1 MFPDDR
7 SEHEPDEPDFGLEIP
22 NIEPE
27 EQEPDLGPDIPN
39 VAPPDEGF
47 LGPANTPKDLLT
59 AFWSLVLLFNVGI
72 LSTSLGALVLVF
84 DGGLRLGGGL
94 LVVGL
99 FALAH
104 GLYKYRKLDLDT
116 VGSDSD

>member
-7 SEHEPDEPDFGLEIP
+7 SEDEPDEPDFGLEIP

-27 EQEPDLGPDIPN
+27 EREPDLGPDIPN
-39 VAPPDEGF
+39 VAAPNEGI
-47 LGPANTPKDLLT
+47 LGPEGTPKDLLS

-72 LSTSLGALVLVF
+72 LATSLGALVLVF
-84 DGGLRLGGGL
+84 EGWSRLGGGL

-104 GLYKYRKLDLDT
+104 GFHKYTKIDLDSL
-116 VGSDSD
+116 GSDND